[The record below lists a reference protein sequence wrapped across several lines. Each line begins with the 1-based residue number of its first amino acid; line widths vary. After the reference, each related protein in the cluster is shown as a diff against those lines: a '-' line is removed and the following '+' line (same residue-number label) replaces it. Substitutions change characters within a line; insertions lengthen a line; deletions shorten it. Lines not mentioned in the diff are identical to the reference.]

1 MSKGEK
7 LQVRDTILEKIKEI
21 EDKEN
26 VRVIM
31 AIESGS
37 RAWGFASPDSDYDV
51 RFVYVRPLDDYL
63 RLEGVRDVIEW
74 QLDDVLDIN
83 GWDIKKALQ
92 LMHDSNPTI
101 FEWCA
106 SSIVYKNSVPFE
118 KLKELRHSYFSCKKS
133 LYHYWHMASDNYQKY
148 LQEEPIRI
156 KKYFYVIRP
165 LLAAKW
171 IVDNGTQPPM
181 LFSELVEEELPDNLK
196 DIISRLLDMK
206 QKMPEIGIASKIK
219 ELDEFIENEL
229 VIIKKEA
236 DAAESVK
243 NDWEPLDKYFYD
255 VVSESEK

>member
-1 MSKGEK
+1 M
-7 LQVRDTILEKIKEI
+7 RNIILEKIKEI
-21 EDKEN
+21 EEKEN

-51 RFVYVRPLDDYL
+51 RFVYVRQIEDYL
-63 RLEGVRDVIEW
+63 RLDKVRDVIEW
-74 QLDDVLDIN
+74 QIDDVLDIN

-106 SSIVYKNSVPFE
+106 SSIVYKDSDLFE

-133 LYHYWHMASDNYQKY
+133 LYHYWHMASNNYLNY
-148 LQEEPIRI
+148 LQEEQVRI

-181 LFSELVEEELPDNLK
+181 LFSDLVEAELPENLK
-196 DIISRLLDMK
+196 DIIKHLLDMK
-206 QKMPEIGIASKIK
+206 QKMSEMGLTSKIK
-219 ELDEFIENEL
+219 ELDEFIEAEL
-229 VIIKKEA
+229 EIVKKAADEA
-236 DAAESVK
+236 ENVK
-243 NDWEPLDKYFYD
+243 NDWGPLNKYFYD
-255 VVSESEK
+255 TVCVG

>member
-1 MSKGEK
+1 M
-7 LQVRDTILEKIKEI
+7 RNIILEKIKEI
-21 EDKEN
+21 EEKEN

-51 RFVYVRPLDDYL
+51 RFVYIRQLEDYL
-63 RLEGVRDVIEW
+63 CLDKVRDVIEW
-74 QLDDVLDIN
+74 QIDDVLDIN

-106 SSIVYKNSVPFE
+106 SSIVYKDSDLFE

-133 LYHYWHMASDNYQKY
+133 LYHYWHMASNNYLNY
-148 LQEEPIRI
+148 LQEEQVRI

-181 LFSELVEEELPDNLK
+181 LFSELVEAELPENLK
-196 DIISRLLDMK
+196 DIIKHLLDMK
-206 QKMPEIGIASKIK
+206 QKMSEMGLASKIK
-219 ELDEFIENEL
+219 ELDEFIEKEL
-229 VIIKKEA
+229 EIVKKAADEA
-236 DAAESVK
+236 ENVK
-243 NDWEPLDKYFYD
+243 NDWDFLNEYFYKA
-255 VVSESEK
+255 VGVR

>member
-1 MSKGEK
+1 M
-7 LQVRDTILEKIKEI
+7 RNIILEKIKEI
-21 EDKEN
+21 EEKEN

-51 RFVYVRPLDDYL
+51 RFVYVRQIEDYL
-63 RLEGVRDVIEW
+63 RLDKVRDVIEW
-74 QLDDVLDIN
+74 QIDDVLDIN

-106 SSIVYKNSVPFE
+106 SSIVYKDSDLFE
-118 KLKELRHSYFSCKKS
+118 KLKELRHSYFLCKKS
-133 LYHYWHMASDNYQKY
+133 LYHYWHMASNNYLNY
-148 LQEEPIRI
+148 LQEEQVRI

-181 LFSELVEEELPDNLK
+181 LFSELVEAELPENLK
-196 DIISRLLDMK
+196 DIIKHLLDMK
-206 QKMPEIGIASKIK
+206 QKMPEMGLASKIK
-219 ELDEFIENEL
+219 ELDEFIEEEL
-229 VIIKKEA
+229 EIVKKAADEA
-236 DAAESVK
+236 ENVK
-243 NDWEPLDKYFYD
+243 NDWTLLNEYFYKA
-255 VVSESEK
+255 VGVR

>member
-1 MSKGEK
+1 M
-7 LQVRDTILEKIKEI
+7 RNIILEKIKEI
-21 EDKEN
+21 EEKEN

-51 RFVYVRPLDDYL
+51 RFVYVRQIEDYL
-63 RLEGVRDVIEW
+63 RLDKVRDVIEW

-106 SSIVYKNSVPFE
+106 SSIVYKDSDLFE

-133 LYHYWHMASDNYQKY
+133 LYHYWHMASNNYLNY
-148 LQEEPIRI
+148 LQEEQVRI

-181 LFSELVEEELPDNLK
+181 LFSELVEAELPENLK
-196 DIISRLLDMK
+196 DIIKHLLDMK
-206 QKMPEIGIASKIK
+206 HKMSEMGLTSKIK
-219 ELDEFIENEL
+219 ELDEFIEAEL
-229 VIIKKEA
+229 EIVKKAADEA
-236 DAAESVK
+236 ENVK
-243 NDWEPLDKYFYD
+243 NDWTLLNEYFYKA
-255 VVSESEK
+255 VGVR